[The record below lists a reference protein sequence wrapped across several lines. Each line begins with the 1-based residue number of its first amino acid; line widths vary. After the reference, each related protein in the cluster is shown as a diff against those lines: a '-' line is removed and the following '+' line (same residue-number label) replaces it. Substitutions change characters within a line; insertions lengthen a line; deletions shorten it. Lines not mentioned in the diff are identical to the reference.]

1 MSDIALTQKVSLAEN
16 VLIQDL
22 AGESVLLDL
31 ESEEYFGLDEIGT
44 RMLTVAGESESLQ
57 VAYEI
62 LLAEYEVDEIRLKQD
77 LLEFV
82 AQLVEY
88 GLVRVSGS

>member
-1 MSDIALTQKVSLAEN
+1 MSDLTLAQKVSLAEN

-44 RMLTVAGESESLQ
+44 RMLTVANESESLQ

>member
-1 MSDIALTQKVSLAEN
+1 MSDLTLAQKISLAEN

-44 RMLTVAGESESLQ
+44 RMLTVASESESLQ
-57 VAYEI
+57 AAYEI

-82 AQLVEY
+82 AQLVKY
-88 GLVRVSGS
+88 GLVRVNGS